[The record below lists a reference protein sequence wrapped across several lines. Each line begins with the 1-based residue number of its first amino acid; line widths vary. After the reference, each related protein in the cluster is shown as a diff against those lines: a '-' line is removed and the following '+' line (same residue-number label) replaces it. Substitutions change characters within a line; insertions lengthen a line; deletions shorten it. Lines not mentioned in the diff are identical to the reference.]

1 MRIHGICAYNG
12 SNYGGWQ
19 KQPNVNTVQAE
30 IEKVLSRIL
39 NTETSIQGSGRTDA
53 GVHALNQHFHFEVK
67 KEITDLAKFMY
78 SVNCLLPE
86 DIVIKSFEFVNDDW
100 HSRFNAKKKKYIY
113 KISKQTKDPFLTN
126 LVWLNPEDIDASKL
140 MDALSL
146 FVGEKCFIN
155 FTSKEED
162 EDNFVRHINK
172 IDVKS
177 TSKTTEITFVGD
189 GFMRY
194 EIRFIVGTAVA
205 YALGQ
210 IDLEYI
216 KNHLNPGQNR
226 EIVRF
231 KAPSEGLYLAQ
242 VFYK

>member
-1 MRIHGICAYNG
+1 MRIHGICTYNG

-19 KQPNVNTVQAE
+19 KQPNVNTIQAE

-39 NTETSIQGSGRTDA
+39 NLETSIQGSGRTDA

-67 KEITDLAKFMY
+67 KETLDLEKFMY
-78 SVNCLLPE
+78 SVNCLLPN
-86 DIVIKSFEFVNDDW
+86 DIQIKSFEIAADDW
-100 HSRFNAKKKKYIY
+100 HSRFNAKKKKYVY
-113 KISKQTKDPFLTN
+113 KISKETKNPFLDK
-126 LVWLNPEDIDASKL
+126 LVWLNPEEIDQTKL
-140 MDALSL
+140 QEALNL
-146 FVGEKCFIN
+146 FVGKHSFMN

-162 EDNFVRHINK
+162 EQNFIREIKKAKAKFN
-172 IDVKS
+172 S
-177 TSKTTEITFVGD
+177 TMTEITFVGD

-194 EIRFIVGTAVA
+194 EIRFIVGTVVA

-226 EIVRF
+226 EIVRY
-231 KAPSEGLYLAQ
+231 KAPSDGLYLAQ